1 MQEGVHTEDKLLD
14 RGEHVDGDGDLKLVA
29 LELKPFDK
37 GSQGRVLLHLV
48 SALSQTLERIVG
60 HLWQLGVVY
69 RSPGRTCIQ
78 FEA

>member
-14 RGEHVDGDGDLKLVA
+14 RGEHVDGYGDLKLVA

-60 HLWQLGVVY
+60 HLWQPGVVY